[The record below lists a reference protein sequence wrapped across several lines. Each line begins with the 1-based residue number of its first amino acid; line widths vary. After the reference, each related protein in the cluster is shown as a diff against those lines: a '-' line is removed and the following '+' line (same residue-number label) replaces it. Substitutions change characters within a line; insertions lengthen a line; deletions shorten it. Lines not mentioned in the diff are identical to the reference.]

1 MTELVELYF
10 DQLNVYFPL
19 LHRPTFERGIR
30 NGLHIADQGFG
41 SVLLCVCALGA
52 RFSTHARVILPGTN
66 SWHSA
71 GWQWF
76 KQVQESH
83 RVINLN
89 PPTLYD
95 LQVASVSTKFM
106 FNEINLNLSF
116 AGQLSA
122 AYVNGSSIPH
132 TSFAA
137 IGHGL
142 RLAQDMGAHRRA
154 TYPSPPTVESELRKR
169 AFWRVQ
175 MLLHFFSPPNCFI
188 GLWWPSTAV
197 CAPSL
202 VGLVASKKKSESTAN
217 MIVKFLICL

>member
-1 MTELVELYF
+1 MTELVQLYF

-41 SVLLCVCALGA
+41 SVLLCVLALGA
-52 RFSTHARVILPGTN
+52 RFSSDTRVLLPGTS

-71 GWQWF
+71 GWQYF

-95 LQVASVSTKFM
+95 LQVASVSTKST
-106 FNEINLNLSF
+106 FNAINLKLSF
-116 AGQLSA
+116 VGQLSA

-175 MLLHFFSPPNCFI
+175 ISLQSFSSSNCI
-188 GLWWPSTAV
+188 TGL
-197 CAPSL
+197 
-202 VGLVASKKKSESTAN
+202 
-217 MIVKFLICL
+217 